1 MQENTICTPRTLMT
15 PTAPTTHTTNAVVKY
30 ADNNPHTNLTLFT
43 CHPPAVPSHSLS
55 DSHLSTRQKDTSWMA
70 RAEFTT
76 APRTDNTSA
85 PTLCLEDRHRS
96 NACASIIEGVVEEKG
111 VARGQQGHAWVRGG
125 GWGEKGANLA
135 LKMESRAMGN
145 IGAVRETDTDLVS
158 GKFRDTRFNL
168 SSAASCRTL
177 PRPLRLIFIAFGRG
191 VQKIVN
197 CLKISSINHSRILRN
212 ENIQLS

>member
-1 MQENTICTPRTLMT
+1 M
-15 PTAPTTHTTNAVVKY
+15 
-30 ADNNPHTNLTLFT
+30 
-43 CHPPAVPSHSLS
+43 
-55 DSHLSTRQKDTSWMA
+55 
-70 RAEFTT
+70 
-76 APRTDNTSA
+76 
-85 PTLCLEDRHRS
+85 
-96 NACASIIEGVVEEKG
+96 
-111 VARGQQGHAWVRGG
+111 RGG

-158 GKFRDTRFNL
+158 GKFRDTRL